1 MGLLRAI
8 LIFVIGNFTIS
19 IIDKHLQKVVI
30 ILKGNIPLL
39 GNIFGDKIENLI
51 KENKCMALLLIIT
64 FFEFI
69 M

>member
-1 MGLLRAI
+1 MGLLRAA

-19 IIDKHLQKVVI
+19 IIDRHLNKVVI
-30 ILKGNIPLL
+30 LLKDKVPFLY
-39 GNIFGDKIENLI
+39 NIFGDKLELYIQ
-51 KENKCMALLLIIT
+51 ENKCMFLLFIIT